1 MSALSSSL
9 SEILIKNHNQQP
21 IQKSW
26 LNKVPHITL
35 AFWVIKI
42 MSTTVGETVAEILKR
57 IKPMQNFKKSYEI
70 SATFSQSTITKLLV
84 GTLTLSTLAFGIVGC
99 DKNTANSA
107 NPASPTATSS
117 GSANHATVSK
127 LGDLTPFSSIA
138 VDVNKRVEQ
147 GNLPQAK
154 TRIKDL
160 EMAWDSAEAGLKP
173 RSADDWHKVDEG
185 IDKAL
190 SALRAD
196 TPNQANCKTAM
207 ANLLTTFN
215 QLQPK

>member
-1 MSALSSSL
+1 
-9 SEILIKNHNQQP
+9 
-21 IQKSW
+21 
-26 LNKVPHITL
+26 
-35 AFWVIKI
+35 
-42 MSTTVGETVAEILKR
+42 
-57 IKPMQNFKKSYEI
+57 MQTSKKSYKI
-70 SATFSQSTITKLLV
+70 SATFTQSTITKLLV

-99 DKNTANSA
+99 DKNTT
-107 NPASPTATSS
+107 NPARPTATSS
-117 GSANHATVSK
+117 GSVNHVTASK

-138 VDVNKRVEQ
+138 MDVNKLVEQ

-173 RSADDWHKVDEG
+173 RAADDWHKVDEG

-196 TPNQANCKTAM
+196 TPNQADCKTAM

>member
-70 SATFSQSTITKLLV
+70 SATFTQSTIAKLLV
-84 GTLTLSTLAFGIVGC
+84 GTLTLSTLAFGIGGC
-99 DKNTANSA
+99 DKNPA

-196 TPNQANCKTAM
+196 TPNQADCKTAM